1 MVDRAV
7 KNSAATSGIICR
19 DYFLFTNINFVLGVL
34 LLNAVLT
41 VEESKPNSHQDKV
54 GSFLIVTLYYMLYV
68 IGHVIRVFTA
78 YESFRSNVL
87 TLLQTFEGNIERT

>member
-7 KNSAATSGIICR
+7 KNSAATADIICR

-41 VEESKPNSHQDKV
+41 VEKSKPTSHKDKV
-54 GSFLIVTLYYMLYV
+54 GSFLIVTLYVVRY
-68 IGHVIRVFTA
+68 
-78 YESFRSNVL
+78 RSCN
-87 TLLQTFEGNIERT
+87 